1 MINTILIYLIG
12 LFMFAGTAS
21 LIYNMVT
28 KQVTP
33 IRKPIYRLALWMSA
47 SLDALFINYLI
58 EQVWSRRFIREGLTA
73 LGTLVSFL
81 LWGLLLILIPYV
93 DRLEQK
99 QLLQLVKP
107 DDS

>member
-1 MINTILIYLIG
+1 
-12 LFMFAGTAS
+12 
-21 LIYNMVT
+21 
-28 KQVTP
+28 
-33 IRKPIYRLALWMSA
+33 
-47 SLDALFINYLI
+47 
-58 EQVWSRRFIREGLTA
+58 
-73 LGTLVSFL
+73 VSFL